1 MNNTILNYTVTSGDT
16 GKTVEIICKKKLEIS
31 SKLFTR
37 LKLNGKI
44 IKSLLNFATANLKNA
59 KAVHDELE
67 EEYKAI
73 MDYSGLNNFSE
84 QFIEKLFA

>member
-1 MNNTILNYTVTSGDT
+1 LPDLNFPCNFGLIRVGN
-16 GKTVEIICKKKLEIS
+16 KEL
-31 SKLFTR
+31 
-37 LKLNGKI
+37 